1 MRIYPN
7 ILSIIVLIVMMFS
20 CSNASN
26 NEKSKQFEKESIN
39 ESLIEI
45 NKDLLMRES
54 NMIDEYVK
62 KNNLEVVRTGTGLR
76 YQIIESGEGDYINKG
91 DIVTLKYDVCLLN
104 GELLYSSDNEGYK
117 FFRVG
122 RGGVESGLEEAI
134 LKLKKNSVSTLII
147 PSHLAHGLTGDGNKI
162 PPKAVLVY
170 KLKVVDVVKE

>member
-7 ILSIIVLIVMMFS
+7 ILLIIVFIVILFS
-20 CSNASN
+20 CSNSSN
-26 NEKSKQFEKESIN
+26 NEKSKQAEKESVN

-45 NKDLLMRES
+45 NKDLLMQES

-76 YQIIESGEGDYINKG
+76 YQIFESGEGDYINKG
-91 DIVTLKYDVCLLN
+91 DVVTLKYDIRLLN
-104 GELLYSSDNEGYK
+104 GELLYSSDNDGYK
-117 FFRVG
+117 TFMVG

-134 LKLKKNSVSTLII
+134 LKLKKNSVSILII
-147 PSHLAHGLTGDGNKI
+147 PSHLAHGLIGDGNRI

-170 KLKVVDVVKE
+170 KLKVVDVKK